1 MLLRSKIKNDELF
14 KPCSMHQKSIQ
25 DFSWK
30 IIWVIQTQTE
40 GYHWYT
46 EVKKKKNWLEGCE

>member
-1 MLLRSKIKNDELF
+1 
-14 KPCSMHQKSIQ
+14 MHQKSIQ

-30 IIWVIQTQTE
+30 IIWVMQTQTE

-46 EVKKKKNWLEGCE
+46 EGGGSGWKDVNDLTQDKTQW